1 MIISENERFYKIRQK
16 ASCLLKALNI
26 DTSTAIDIREIITSL
41 EKSITLKITDLK
53 GIPGFS
59 CYDKKKSLYR
69 IFADENLFEY
79 RPTRFKFTVAHELGH
94 VLLGHFTYTDN
105 SLYLEYIME
114 REANVFVDELLM
126 PTRDILWHKY
136 SAREVAEIYEVSSQ
150 AAYNKIAHIK
160 ENALYKEIQAEIA
173 LEIMAYR
180 RTWYT
185 PNSDPRYKMVEQL
198 RNAWLDPDYMV
209 GGF

>member
-1 MIISENERFYKIRQK
+1 VIISENERCYEIRQK
-16 ASCLLKALNI
+16 ASNLLKDLNI
-26 DTSTAIDIREIITSL
+26 DTSTAIDIRELISSL
-41 EKSITLKITDLK
+41 DKPITLKTTDLK
-53 GIPGFS
+53 GIPGFT
-59 CYDKKKSLYR
+59 CYDSMKSRYR
-69 IFADENLFEY
+69 IFTDENLFEY
-79 RPTRFKFTVAHELGH
+79 CPTRFKFTVAHELGH
-94 VLLGHFTYTDN
+94 ILLGHFTYTDN
-105 SLYLEYIME
+105 SLYMEYIME

-126 PTRDILWHKY
+126 PTRDILCHKY
-136 SAREVAEIYEVSSQ
+136 NAREVAEIYEVSAQ
-150 AAYNKIAHIK
+150 AAYNKIAYLK